1 MGLESKYEEPDLD
14 IEFVDIDQDLQ
25 RTPEKRRDRLQV
37 GANAGRDEKSYLR
50 RDEETDQK
58 ETDQKTITQKEKT
71 LAEKD
76 AFIVP
81 TLEIRK
87 GDEAPT
93 EVSMEKFKRASS
105 PKTKSDNSESNLI
118 IFLGFGA
125 IIFFGLLL
133 FAVIKLI

>member
-25 RTPEKRRDRLQV
+25 RTTEKRRDRLQV

-50 RDEETDQK
+50 RDEE
-58 ETDQKTITQKEKT
+58 IAQKEK
-71 LAEKD
+71 EKTIAQKEKALSDED

-105 PKTKSDNSESNLI
+105 PKTKSDHSESNLI

-125 IIFFGLLL
+125 IIFFGLIL